1 MDVSTAVKRLRE
13 STGLS
18 QQAFA
23 TEMGLSIRA
32 VANYEKDRTPEREV
46 LVRFMVFAMK
56 HNQPKLADI
65 FSAATTKDLD
75 PIKKWSQMGRLIEE
89 VLPVH
94 RSNLRGIIDDLR
106 NQRVDPE
113 IRISEA
119 IEKLEIIES
128 AMGRNFS
135 RYLPKREA
143 SE

>member
-13 STGLS
+13 SVGLS

-32 VANYEKDRTPEREV
+32 VANYEKDRMPEREV
-46 LVRFMVFAMK
+46 LVRFMAFAMK
-56 HNQPKLADI
+56 HNEPKLANI
-65 FSAATTKDLD
+65 FSDAATKDLEQ
-75 PIKKWSQMGRLIEE
+75 INKWTQMGRLVER
-89 VLPVH
+89 VLPVY

-106 NQRVDPE
+106 NQSVDPE
-113 IRISEA
+113 IRITEA

-128 AMGRNFS
+128 VMGRNFS
-135 RYLPKREA
+135 RYFPKREA

>member
-13 STGLS
+13 NTGLS

-56 HNQPKLADI
+56 QNQPKLADI

-75 PIKKWSQMGRLIEE
+75 PIKKWTQMGRLIEG
-89 VLPVH
+89 VLPVY

-106 NQRVDPE
+106 NQGVDPE

-119 IEKLEIIES
+119 IEKLEIIEG

-135 RYLPKREA
+135 RYFPKTEA
-143 SE
+143 SK

>member
-13 STGLS
+13 NTGLS

-75 PIKKWSQMGRLIEE
+75 PIKKWTQMGRVIEG
-89 VLPVH
+89 VLPVY

-106 NQRVDPE
+106 NQGVDPE

-119 IEKLEIIES
+119 IEKLEIIEG

-135 RYLPKREA
+135 RYFPKPEA
-143 SE
+143 SK

>member
-13 STGLS
+13 SAGLS

-23 TEMGLSIRA
+23 TAMGLSIRA

-56 HNQPKLADI
+56 HNQPKLANI

-75 PIKKWSQMGRLIEE
+75 PVKKWAQMGKLIEG
-89 VLPVH
+89 VLPVYRRH
-94 RSNLRGIIDDLR
+94 LTGVIDDLR
-106 NQRVDPE
+106 NQDVDPE

-119 IEKLEIIES
+119 IEKLEIIED

-135 RYLPKREA
+135 RYFPKPEA
-143 SE
+143 SK